1 MKKILIIFTIFPLMH
16 FAKSSLPEHFR
27 GNSSFKTDVPRCNL
41 NADKSGMK
49 SCLHVYGTQVTY
61 CDGNTQTINNGSN
74 YGDCGDNADG
84 DIILHI
90 KSVDGCNY
98 NAITETIVRV
108 VELLYYL

>member
-1 MKKILIIFTIFPLMH
+1 MFFENIIAGIFQKNNNVKIENPNNFSTS
-16 FAKSSLPEHFR
+16 KSSM
-27 GNSSFKTDVPRCNL
+27 
-41 NADKSGMK
+41 A

-74 YGDCGDNADG
+74 YGDCGDNPDG

-98 NAITETIVRV
+98 NAVIETVVRV
-108 VELLYYL
+108 VELLYYF